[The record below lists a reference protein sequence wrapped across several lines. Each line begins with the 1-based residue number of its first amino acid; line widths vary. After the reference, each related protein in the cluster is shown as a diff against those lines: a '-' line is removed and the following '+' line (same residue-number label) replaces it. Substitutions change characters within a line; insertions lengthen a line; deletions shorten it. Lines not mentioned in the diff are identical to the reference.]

1 MLLVKSSI
9 LQCQRKRLP
18 RSLSKCHCTLV
29 TAYPRVSYLSSITL
43 KTTFLLHYVH
53 PTVRDYSQIS
63 AIRTSLFLVRCSLS
77 KLSSTSS
84 LSLSRLPVDLERPI
98 DGVSRLPCLD
108 TTPSIYRNA
117 SWRWSNVEQIPKC
130 RCDCIFVR
138 CFSTGDAK
146 KRDITASMG
155 RSSRTTT
162 FVSLPRMNTPPWSTV
177 ACSPLLPDTCRCFR
191 VWSASSKREINGWL
205 MFVNV
210 KERILKYSKIY

>member
-1 MLLVKSSI
+1 MPAKAS
-9 LQCQRKRLP
+9 
-18 RSLSKCHCTLV
+18 
-29 TAYPRVSYLSSITL
+29 SSITL
-43 KTTFLLHYVH
+43 QV
-53 PTVRDYSQIS
+53 
-63 AIRTSLFLVRCSLS
+63 SLYTGHSLS
-77 KLSSTSS
+77 KGIISLLDHLWNDISIALRPSNSSRLQPNIGHSNISLPLLSRNSPRPAF
-84 LSLSRLPVDLERPI
+84 SLSRLPVDLERPT

-117 SWRWSNVEQIPKC
+117 SWRWSNVEQIPKS
-130 RCDCIFVR
+130 RCDRIFVR

-162 FVSLPRMNTPPWSTV
+162 FASLPRMNTPPWSTV

-205 MFVNV
+205 IFV
-210 KERILKYSKIY
+210 KKKKKDIKIFKNLLEVDEK